1 MSQADKIVND
11 SIGSA
16 GSAMSEYEKY
26 LDSIQGRVQ
35 GFQTSI
41 ENLSATLINGD
52 LVKFGITSG
61 TQIIDVLDNLISKFG
76 VLETLVP
83 VVMAGLLFKN
93 IGKQLLKMPTYAQ
106 PQTICA

>member
-35 GFQTSI
+35 GI

-76 VLETLVP
+76 VLETLIP
-83 VVMAGLLFKN
+83 TVMAGLSFKN
-93 IGKQLLKMPTYAQ
+93 VGKQLLKMPTYAQ